1 MKKKYF
7 NIVLILVV
15 VFIWGKLIYK
25 YTRNSTQVSILV
37 SQPKTNKKSI
47 NIEKTSFKIKNLDR
61 DPFLNKMV
69 SKKPKNQQHKTTV
82 KKSVVS
88 KNITWPRISYLGFIK
103 NKKTTKK
110 LAILKVNGSI
120 KNIKEATF
128 FNENIYIRKIYKDSI
143 ILQLNKQ
150 LKTIKK

>member
-7 NIVLILVV
+7 NIILILVV
-15 VFIWGKLIYK
+15 AFIWGKLIYK
-25 YTRNSTQVSILV
+25 YTRNSTQVPMLV
-37 SQPKTNKKSI
+37 SQPKTNKTSI

-69 SKKPKNQQHKTTV
+69 SKKTKKKHKKIV
-82 KKSVVS
+82 KKAIVS

-103 NKKTTKK
+103 NKNTTKK